1 MFQVQNV
8 PIKSQCVPLPGT
20 KKPGYSAIYRNNH
33 DFFENGGELITT
45 FRSQPDS
52 KTLIDV
58 IRTSSVKW
66 ADCAC
71 VGERIKKE
79 NGELGDYQW
88 ITYKEFYERCLAFG
102 RGLLELG
109 LKRGDHVGIYS
120 VNSIWWELINFGAS
134 SVGITIVPVY
144 DSLGPTAAEYII
156 QHAEVKTIFF
166 SEFKLKNTMEIC
178 DKLKT
183 VERVVIMEKQFPK
196 DFQPKE
202 GIDFK
207 TCQEILESGEK
218 SDKKNEFSKPEDIAI
233 IMYTSGSTG
242 VPKGCPL
249 SHRNITAGAGSFVQ
263 LGVSVTPD
271 DVYLSFLPLAHIYAV
286 VVEMIAFGHGARVGY
301 TRGIIKYLLDDIGA
315 LRPTAM
321 ICVPRVLNRI
331 ADGMKAKIAEKNK
344 FVQKLI
350 YWAIDLKAKQ
360 AHENRGHSLLLDY
373 LIFDKFKEALGGRMR
388 LVVNGGAP
396 IMQNVFDFIQATVTP
411 NVLQGYGLTETSA
424 GVAAQEI
431 PVADPRTVGP
441 VGLGCEIRVR
451 AVPGTDYDAEGDTP
465 SGELQVRGPIVFSGY
480 YKMPEL
486 NKEAFDE
493 EGFFNTGDVVT
504 ITDKNELLIIDRA
517 KHLVK
522 LSQGEY
528 ISLTSLNETYAFA
541 DACSFVYI
549 YADSMHD
556 LPIAMCVPKPE
567 LIEKWKAAG
576 IQDITKDESVK
587 KELLESL
594 DRVFAK
600 SKLRGFEKIKKIL
613 VETEEPTIENGLLT
627 PSMKPQYAALKR
639 KYEQRFLEIY
649 DE

>member
-1 MFQVQNV
+1 MFQVQDV
-8 PIKSQCVPLPGT
+8 PIRSQCVAVPGT
-20 KKPGYSAIYRNNH
+20 KKPGYSSIYRNNH
-33 DFFENGGELITT
+33 TYFENGGELITT

-52 KTLIDV
+52 RTLIDV
-58 IRTSSVKW
+58 IRVSSVKW

-79 NGELGDYQW
+79 NGEMGEYQW
-88 ITYKEFYERCLAFG
+88 ISYQEFYQRCLAFG
-102 RGLLELG
+102 RGMLELG

-134 SVGITIVPVY
+134 SVGISIVPIY
-144 DSLGPTAAEYII
+144 DSLGKTAAEYII
-156 QHAEVKTIFF
+156 GHAEVKTIFT
-166 SEFKLKNTMEIC
+166 SEFKLKNTIEIC
-178 DKLKT
+178 KKLNDIKHI
-183 VERVVIMEKQFPK
+183 VIMESEYPD
-196 DFQPKE
+196 DFVPTE

-207 TCQEILESGEK
+207 NCQEILESGQK
-218 SDKKNEFSKPEDIAI
+218 SELKNEFSEPDDVAI

-249 SHRNITAGAGSFVQ
+249 THRNIIAGSASFVQ
-263 LGVSVTPD
+263 LGVGVSPN

-301 TRGIIKYLLDDIGA
+301 TRGLVKYLMDDIGM

-321 ICVPRVLNRI
+321 ICVPRVLNKI
-331 ADGMKAKIAEKNK
+331 ADAMKEKISQKSK
-344 FVQKLI
+344 FLQKLI

-360 AHENRGHSLLLDY
+360 AHENRAHSLLLDY
-373 LIFDKFKEALGGRMR
+373 IIFDKFKAALGGRMR

-451 AVPGTDYDAEGDTP
+451 AVPNTDYDAEGDYPT
-465 SGELQVRGPIVFSGY
+465 GELQVRGPIVFSGY
-480 YKMPEL
+480 YRAPEL
-486 NKEAFDE
+486 NEDAFDE
-493 EGFFNTGDVVT
+493 DGFFNTGDVVQ
-504 ITDKNELLIIDRA
+504 ITESNELLIIDRA

-528 ISLTSLNETYAFA
+528 ISLTSLNETYSFA
-541 DACSFVYI
+541 KACSFVYI

-576 IQDITKDESVK
+576 IEDITKDETVK
-587 KELLESL
+587 KEILASLEEVL
-594 DRVFAK
+594 VK
-600 SKLRGFEKIKKIL
+600 HKLRGFERIKKVII
-613 VETEEPTIENGLLT
+613 ETEEPTIENGLLT

-639 KYEQRFLEIY
+639 KYEKQFLELY